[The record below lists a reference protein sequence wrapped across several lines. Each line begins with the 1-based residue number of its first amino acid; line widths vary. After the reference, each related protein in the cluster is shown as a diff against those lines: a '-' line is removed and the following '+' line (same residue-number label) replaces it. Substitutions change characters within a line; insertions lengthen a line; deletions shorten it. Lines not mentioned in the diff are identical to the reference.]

1 MIVYE
6 DFDYKCNQLGLY
18 EVYKTKSKSKYEWF
32 LRLLQSKQVPCRGYG
47 DDWNC
52 RFEVRFQ

>member
-1 MIVYE
+1 MVVYE
-6 DFDYKCNQLGLY
+6 DFDCKCNQLGLY

-47 DDWNC
+47 G
-52 RFEVRFQ
+52 